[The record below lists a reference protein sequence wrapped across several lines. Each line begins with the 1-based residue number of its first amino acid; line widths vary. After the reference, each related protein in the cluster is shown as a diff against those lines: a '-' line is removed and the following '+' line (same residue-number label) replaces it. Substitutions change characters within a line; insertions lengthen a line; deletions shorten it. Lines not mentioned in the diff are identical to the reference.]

1 VPLSAKLIE
10 TTWPDY
16 GPAHRP
22 PAFPLAE
29 LEARLARMRAA
40 MRSRGLTQL
49 ALYADREHFASLYW
63 LTGFDPRFE
72 EALLIL
78 PLDADPLILVGNEC
92 ETYLKISPLFT
103 AGQLRHE
110 RYQPFSLP
118 DQPMDDSRPL
128 GEILAAEHLGR
139 TGIADWKPGRFAA
152 PHWIVE
158 AIASAAASIEPATDL
173 VHRTRACCS
182 AAEIAY
188 FEWTNTLASDGV
200 RRILEGLRDE
210 GLRDGVADHE
220 LMTLARYNGEPV
232 GCHWT
237 MKCGDHRTSLASPRG
252 SRVERGGPFS
262 TNVCYWGANVCRA
275 GWVAASESELP
286 EPSRGYTTDFA
297 GPYFAACAEWLE
309 QLRPGASAGELFE
322 LVHARLPF
330 DRFGVFLNPGH
341 LIHYDEWLAA
351 PFYRGSAETLASGM
365 VIQSDIIPHAPR
377 YFSTR
382 MEDGFALADAA
393 LRSELAD
400 RFPAVLAR
408 CEARRQFLA
417 GTLGIHLDPS
427 VLPLSNLAGLVSP
440 FFLNLPRVFA
450 IQR

>member
-10 TTWPDY
+10 IAWPDY
-16 GPAHRP
+16 GPAERP
-22 PAFPLAE
+22 PSFPLAE
-29 LEARLARMRAA
+29 FESRLARVREA
-40 MRSRGLTQL
+40 MRHSGLTHL
-49 ALYADREHFASLYW
+49 AIYADREHFASLYW

-72 EALLIL
+72 ESLLIVH
-78 PLDADPLILVGNEC
+78 LDRDSLILVGNEC
-92 ETYLKISPLFT
+92 ESYLKISPLFA
-103 AGQLRHE
+103 AGRLRHE

-128 GEILAAEHLGR
+128 GEILAGERLGR
-139 TGIADWKPGRFAA
+139 TGIVDWKPGRLAT

-158 AIASAAASIEPATDL
+158 ALASAAASIEPATAL
-173 VHRTRACCS
+173 VHRTRAICS

-188 FEWTNTLASDGV
+188 LEWTNVLASDAV
-200 RRILEGLRDE
+200 RRILEGLRN
-210 GLRDGVADHE
+210 GVTDHE
-220 LMTLARYNGEPV
+220 LMTLARYNGEPS

-252 SRVERGGPFS
+252 ARVELGGPFS

-286 EPSRGYTTDFA
+286 ESARGYIADFA

-309 QLRPGASAGELFE
+309 RLRPGAPAGELFALIHE
-322 LVHARLPF
+322 RLPF

-351 PFYRGSAETLASGM
+351 PFYRDSRETLVSGM
-365 VIQSDIIPHAPR
+365 VIQSDIIPQAPR

-382 MEDGFALADAA
+382 MEDGYALAGAE
-393 LRSELAD
+393 LREELA
-400 RFPAVLAR
+400 RCFPAVWAR
-408 CEARRQFLA
+408 CENRRHYLA
-417 GTLGIHLDPS
+417 SSLGIHLDPG
-427 VLPLSNLAGLVSP
+427 VLPLSNLAGVVSP
-440 FFLNLPRVFA
+440 FFLELNQVFA
-450 IQR
+450 IDRQIR